1 MAGHRIELDVRAPFN
16 AIGGG
21 YRYLL
26 LTIITVAIVFAST
39 VVVLASVSQTRV
51 APAAAAT
58 PMPADMPGM
67 IMTPTGVPQPAIDG
81 PLTGPGH

>member
-1 MAGHRIELDVRAPFN
+1 MTGHHIELDPRAPFN
-16 AIGGG
+16 PIGEG

-39 VVVLASVSQTRV
+39 VVVVASVSQTKV
-51 APAAAAT
+51 APVAAAT

-67 IMTPTGVPQPAIDG
+67 IMMPTGVPQPAIDG
-81 PLTGPGH
+81 PLTGSRH